1 MSTTLN
7 EFNEQQDALVI
18 FLNYQS
24 DKRKEIVESYLKDCF
39 EDFSTEYLLLDCLDK
54 EYCSITGKELFQL
67 IHQKVDQLEINLPD
81 SQRLIFCSYMPLE
94 ELDEEQYRNIND
106 RVKDLAKLLP
116 GVSQQHIFCFSYE
129 NIKPLE
135 QKKEEII
142 RNLQNF
148 GKEFPMGI
156 SYSEYLLYA
165 AGFEALDMQEHGLAR
180 LLHVLSRKD
189 YLNAVKPTYGAN
201 YLKMLRYTDYYE
213 DRAGFCQREID
224 KIKAWNQQ
232 EKDPDRNQFYVKTRA
247 AIHPVLEEFRRR
259 KNSFEDNIQLYP
271 ASISE
276 YRRHFFFWHVRE
288 VTTDH
293 PMIQKQKKQFVR
305 DIEKEMLQDPDID
318 ELEKYVRNELYYED
332 GCALKEELKSGAFV
346 KRILDR
352 SESAETDEETK
363 IFSVH
368 LLTQISEKLLESL
381 KDLEERKIN
390 LHKKQQKYR
399 RELKE
404 AGRYSNLS
412 HCFQNINTDTRFSH
426 MSGYFPQI
434 SDVITLIGGECYDNW
449 LHMHYDI
456 AGIANAYRYFSI
468 YPCEI
473 VLMKLGNLVNLNK
486 DSAEEMLNKILD

>member
-1 MSTTLN
+1 
-7 EFNEQQDALVI
+7 
-18 FLNYQS
+18 
-24 DKRKEIVESYLKDCF
+24 
-39 EDFSTEYLLLDCLDK
+39 
-54 EYCSITGKELFQL
+54 
-67 IHQKVDQLEINLPD
+67 
-81 SQRLIFCSYMPLE
+81 
-94 ELDEEQYRNIND
+94 
-106 RVKDLAKLLP
+106 
-116 GVSQQHIFCFSYE
+116 
-129 NIKPLE
+129 
-135 QKKEEII
+135 
-142 RNLQNF
+142 
-148 GKEFPMGI
+148 
-156 SYSEYLLYA
+156 
-165 AGFEALDMQEHGLAR
+165 
-180 LLHVLSRKD
+180 
-189 YLNAVKPTYGAN
+189 
-201 YLKMLRYTDYYE
+201 
-213 DRAGFCQREID
+213 
-224 KIKAWNQQ
+224 
-232 EKDPDRNQFYVKTRA
+232 
-247 AIHPVLEEFRRR
+247 
-259 KNSFEDNIQLYP
+259 
-271 ASISE
+271 
-276 YRRHFFFWHVRE
+276 
-288 VTTDH
+288 
-293 PMIQKQKKQFVR
+293 MIQKQKKQFVR

-332 GCALKEELKSGAFV
+332 GCALKEELKSGAFI
-346 KRILDR
+346 KRILDH

-412 HCFQNINTDTRFSH
+412 HCFQNINTDTKFSH